1 MPRSANQKMKLLY
14 LSDILR
20 RESDEQHPL
29 ALKDIIAMLEECGI
43 EAERKALYN
52 DLESLSAYGM
62 DICTVGG
69 SNATKYYLG
78 ERDFQLAEL
87 QLLVDAVAC
96 SKFITEKKSRE
107 LIKKIEKLASRYQES
122 ALNRTVIVANRV
134 KAINEKIYYNI
145 QTLHDAIE
153 KGVKISFLYFGYNM
167 KKRKTYRSDGMR
179 YEMSPYTL
187 AWEDENYYCVGW
199 YEKYGKVSNFRVD
212 RMEDIQLTDAP
223 AQKRGG
229 FNVTEYSRRVF
240 GMFTGEIVKADLK
253 FDKSLISVIMD
264 KFGQNVSIKK
274 LDENNFH
281 ITVDVNVSPTFFG
294 WMFQFGKKAQIL
306 GPDSLKQAYKAQIN
320 EAVSALKE
328 NK

>member
-14 LSDILR
+14 LADILR

-29 ALKDIIAMLEECGI
+29 ALKDIIAMLEERGI
-43 EAERKALYN
+43 ETERKSLYN
-52 DLESLSAYGM
+52 DFEALSLCNM
-62 DICTVGG
+62 DICRVGG

-78 ERDFQLAEL
+78 EREFQLAEL
-87 QLLVDAVAC
+87 QLLADAVAC

-107 LIKKIEKLASRYQES
+107 LIKKIGMLASRHQES
-122 ALNRTVIVANRV
+122 SLNRTVIVANRV
-134 KAINEKIYYNI
+134 KTINEKIYYNI

-153 KGVKISFLYFGYNM
+153 SGVKINFLYFNYDMN
-167 KKRKTYRSDGMR
+167 KRKVYRSDGMR

-199 YEKYGKVSNFRVD
+199 YEKYGKVSSFRVD

-223 AQKRGG
+223 AQKRGR
-229 FNVTEYSRRVF
+229 FNVTDYSRKVF
-240 GMFTGEIVKADLK
+240 GMFTGEVVTADLK
-253 FDKSLISVIMD
+253 FDRSLISVVMD
-264 KFGQNVSIKK
+264 KFGQNVRIKK
-274 LDENNFH
+274 LDDDNFR
-281 ITVDVNVSPTFFG
+281 ITVEVNVSPTFFG

-306 GPDSLKQAYKAQIN
+306 GPDDLKQAYKAQIE
-320 EAVSALKE
+320 EAASVLEE

>member
-14 LSDILR
+14 LADILL

-29 ALKDIIAMLEECGI
+29 ALKDITVMLEERGI
-43 EAERKALYN
+43 EAERKSLYN
-52 DLESLSAYGM
+52 DLETLSIYGM
-62 DICTVGG
+62 DVCRVGG

-107 LIKKIEKLASRYQES
+107 LIKKIEMLASRHQES
-122 ALNRTVIVANRV
+122 SLNRTVIVANRV

-145 QTLHDAIE
+145 QTLHDAIA
-153 KGVKISFLYFGYNM
+153 KKVKISFLYFGYDMN
-167 KKRKTYRSDGMR
+167 KKKVYRSDGAR

-199 YEKYGKVSNFRVD
+199 YEKYGKVSSFRVD

-223 AQKRGG
+223 AQKHVG
-229 FNVTEYSRRVF
+229 FNVTEYSRKVF
-240 GMFTGEIVKADLK
+240 GMFTGEVVKADLK
-253 FDKSLISVIMD
+253 FDKSLISVVMD

-274 LDENNFH
+274 LDGDNFH

-294 WMFQFGKKAQIL
+294 WMFQFGKKARIL
-306 GPDSLKQAYKAQIN
+306 GPDSLKQAYKAQID
-320 EAVSALKE
+320 EAASVLEE